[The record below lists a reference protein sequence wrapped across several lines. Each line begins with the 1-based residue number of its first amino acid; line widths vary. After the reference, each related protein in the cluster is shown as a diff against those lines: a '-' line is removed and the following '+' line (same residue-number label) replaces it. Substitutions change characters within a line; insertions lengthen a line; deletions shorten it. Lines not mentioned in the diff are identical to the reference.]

1 MSSRLNLLLLV
12 ALVASAVY
20 LVQTSYRSRQLFVQ
34 LERERAQARQ
44 LELDAEKLTLVRRE
58 LAANGRV
65 RQEAVTRLGMRSASA
80 GVMIEVQDPLEGQAA
95 SAPSA
100 SMGTATATAT
110 ATASA
115 PALGVR
121 P

>member
-1 MSSRLNLLLLV
+1 
-12 ALVASAVY
+12 
-20 LVQTSYRSRQLFVQ
+20 VQ

-65 RQEAVTRLGMRSASA
+65 RQEAVTRLGMRSAGA
-80 GVMIEVQDPLEGQAA
+80 GVMVEVQDPLEGLGAA
-95 SAPSA
+95 SPAA
-100 SMGTATATAT
+100 STST

-115 PALGVR
+115 PISGAR

>member
-1 MSSRLNLLLLV
+1 MSSRLNLLLLI

-65 RQEAVTRLGMRSASA
+65 RQEAVTRLGMRSAAA
-80 GVMIEVQDPLEGQAA
+80 GVIVEVADPLEGLAA
-95 SAPSA
+95 SAPSTP
-100 SMGTATATAT
+100 SPSTA
-110 ATASA
+110 
-115 PALGVR
+115 PVPEVR

>member
-1 MSSRLNLLLLV
+1 MSSRLNLLLLI
-12 ALVASAVY
+12 ALVVSAVY

-44 LELDAEKLTLVRRE
+44 LDLDAERLTLVRRE

-65 RQEAVTRLGMRSASA
+65 RQEAVMRLGMRSASA
-80 GVMIEVQDPLEGQAA
+80 GVMVEVDDPLAAGGPAAAA
-95 SAPSA
+95 SMPSSARA
-100 SMGTATATAT
+100 SSGA
-110 ATASA
+110 
-115 PALGVR
+115 R

>member
-1 MSSRLNLLLLV
+1 MSSRLNLLLLI

-80 GVMIEVQDPLEGQAA
+80 GVMVEVQDPLEGVAA
-95 SAPSA
+95 SASA
-100 SMGTATATAT
+100 AVTT
-110 ATASA
+110 TASA
-115 PALGVR
+115 PATGVR